1 MWESVWIRFYL
12 KGMTMKRTIWL
23 SVVLSGALLLP
34 LSSSQEHAEIPVKV
48 TRVSERVLVLHGSY
62 MENNVTAIATDLGLV
77 VVDSTGIPSTAK
89 RMRDI
94 IRREFGRDDFVFL
107 INTHYHWDHRW
118 GNMAFPETK
127 TIAHEGCGPLM
138 RENESQMGR
147 TIESFQRNLE
157 ESRRRLEGM
166 AAGSDEEQKTRA
178 FMAEVERAIA
188 DYSAGFRMLPPVI
201 SFNDRMTLDL
211 GDITLEMAYF
221 GRSHSGTDI
230 FIHIPQEGILLTGDI
245 FLDGRWLPLFSAGG
259 PLDIPRWIEV
269 LDGFLGDDN
278 IRQVIPG
285 HQHFW
290 PRARLELW
298 GDYIRNLWEGLK
310 AAEQEGMTLDQAIE
324 RFPLERPYM
333 YLKKLGHDD
342 RELQNFHERN
352 IRAFWRQLVEPETGR
367 EDRLC
372 PPAK

>member
-1 MWESVWIRFYL
+1 ME
-12 KGMTMKRTIWL
+12 MKRSFWL
-23 SVVLSGALLLP
+23 SVGLSAVLLLP
-34 LSSSQEHAEIPVKV
+34 LASSQSRGEIPVKM
-48 TRVSERVLVLHGSY
+48 TRVSERILVLHGSY
-62 MENNVTAIATDLGLV
+62 MENNVTAVATDVGLV
-77 VVDSTGIPSTAK
+77 VVDSTGIPSTAR

-94 IRREFGRDDFVFL
+94 IRQEFGRDDFVYL
-107 INTHYHWDHRW
+107 INTHYHWDHSW
-118 GNMAFPETK
+118 GNMAFPEAT
-127 TIAHEGCGPLM
+127 TIAHEGCGRRM
-138 RENESQMGR
+138 RDNESQMSR
-147 TIESFQRNLE
+147 TIESFKRNLD

-166 AAGSDEEQKTRA
+166 EAGSDEEKQTRA
-178 FMAEVERAIA
+178 FIAEVERAIA
-188 DYSAGFRMLPPVI
+188 DYSEDFRMLPPVI

-230 FIHIPQEGILLTGDI
+230 FIHIPEEGILLTGDI

-298 GDYIRNLWEGLK
+298 RDYIRNLWEGLE
-310 AAEQEGMTLDQAIE
+310 AAHQEGKTLDQVIE
-324 RFPLERPYM
+324 RFPLEQPYM
-333 YLKKLGHDD
+333 YLKELGHDD
-342 RELQNFHERN
+342 QELQNFQERN
-352 IRAFWRQLVEPETGR
+352 IRAFWRQLVGPETGY
-367 EDRLC
+367 EDRLR
-372 PPAK
+372 PPAE